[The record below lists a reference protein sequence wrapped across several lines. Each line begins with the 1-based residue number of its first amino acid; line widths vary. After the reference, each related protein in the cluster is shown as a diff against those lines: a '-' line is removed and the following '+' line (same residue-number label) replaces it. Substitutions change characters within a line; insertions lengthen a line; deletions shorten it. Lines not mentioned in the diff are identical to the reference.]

1 MVTSKC
7 SFCQRQHAFSTCA
20 AYGAWR
26 EAYGVYPWPL
36 VRRVKNVWDRI
47 RIWLTGNFPEVLPTL
62 CKGASEVEL
71 NELEKSLKVKL
82 PLPTRVLYRFSDG
95 QKVCSNVSSER
106 SEIYTRDVTRLR
118 EFTRPKYIVT
128 KVSAYN
134 ENMFFL
140 DCELGQLH
148 VGTKNLLI
156 KRRNDAMCTK
166 WIDNFG
172 A

>member
-20 AYGAWR
+20 AYGAWM
-26 EAYGVYPWPL
+26 EAYGMCPWPL
-36 VRRVKNVWDRI
+36 VRRVKNVWDKI

-71 NELEKSLKVKL
+71 NELEKSLITSV
-82 PLPTRVLYRFSDG
+82 
-95 QKVCSNVSSER
+95 
-106 SEIYTRDVTRLR
+106 
-118 EFTRPKYIVT
+118 
-128 KVSAYN
+128 
-134 ENMFFL
+134 
-140 DCELGQLH
+140 H
-148 VGTKNLLI
+148 VGTKNLLSTSRWHQESFI